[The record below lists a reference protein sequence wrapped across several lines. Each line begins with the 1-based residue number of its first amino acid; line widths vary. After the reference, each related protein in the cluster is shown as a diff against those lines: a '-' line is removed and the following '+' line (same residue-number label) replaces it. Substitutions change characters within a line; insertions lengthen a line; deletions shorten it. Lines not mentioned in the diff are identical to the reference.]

1 MAKLSVRQ
9 LYRDNQDKLSLSW
22 VTGREGL
29 DSQISINNEEQEQW
43 SFVGH
48 LNLIHPNK
56 IQVIGP
62 SEHQYLTEKIQ
73 ENQFLTFFDIVSHNK
88 ICLIIVANNLTI
100 SNKLKKVCTAQGVPL
115 MRSKMESSQI
125 IQLLQLYLQRA
136 LALSIVM
143 HGVFLNVFEVGT
155 LVQGDSGLGK
165 SELAL
170 ELLSRGHSL
179 IADDAVR
186 IYKMGPETLEGRCP
200 EVLQDFLEVRG
211 LGVLNVRTMFGET
224 AVRFKKRLKLII
236 QLISADDD
244 YMKNMDRLSMHM
256 ETQTILDVPMRK
268 VMIPVGPGR
277 NIAVLTESA
286 VRQYILQ
293 LRGLNST
300 QEFLE
305 RHHRAMS
312 AKELTPLD
320 DDDAYGD

>member
-1 MAKLSVRQ
+1 
-9 LYRDNQDKLSLSW
+9 
-22 VTGREGL
+22 
-29 DSQISINNEEQEQW
+29 
-43 SFVGH
+43 
-48 LNLIHPNK
+48 
-56 IQVIGP
+56 
-62 SEHQYLTEKIQ
+62 
-73 ENQFLTFFDIVSHNK
+73 
-88 ICLIIVANNLTI
+88 
-100 SNKLKKVCTAQGVPL
+100 
-115 MRSKMESSQI
+115 
-125 IQLLQLYLQRA
+125 
-136 LALSIVM
+136 M